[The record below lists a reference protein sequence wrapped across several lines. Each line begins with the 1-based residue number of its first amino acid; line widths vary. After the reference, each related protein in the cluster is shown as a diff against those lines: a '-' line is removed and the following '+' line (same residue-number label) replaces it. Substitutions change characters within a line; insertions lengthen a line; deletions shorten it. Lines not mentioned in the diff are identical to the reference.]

1 MKRLMIIEDTQ
12 VIREELTFL
21 LIKYGYEV
29 IAPVDFE
36 NIINDIKYAKPD
48 LILLDINLPVF
59 DGFYICREIRKDTNI
74 PIIIVTSRN
83 SEIDELMSMNLGA
96 DDFITKPYN
105 TQILLAHINA
115 VLKRAY
121 ADMESSDILG
131 IRDLELDLSRG
142 ADDFI
147 TKPYNTQIL
156 LAHINAVLKRA
167 YADMESSDILGI
179 RDLELDLSR
188 GIIKA
193 FDNTL
198 EISKNEL
205 KILSYL
211 IKNKEKIV
219 SRDSLMNYMWN
230 SDIYIDDNT
239 LSVNINRLRK
249 KLGEI
254 GLEDYIETKRG
265 LGYMIK

>member
-1 MKRLMIIEDTQ
+1 MKRLMIIEDSEG
-12 VIREELTFL
+12 IRNELTSF

-29 IAPVDFE
+29 IAPVSFE
-36 NIINDIKYAKPD
+36 NIINDIRLSNPD
-48 LILLDINLPVF
+48 LILLDINLPAF
-59 DGFYICREIRKDTNI
+59 DGFYICREIRKEMNT

-96 DDFITKPYN
+96 DNFITKPYN

-115 VLKRAY
+115 VLKRTY
-121 ADMESSDILG
+121 GDKGHLDLLR

-142 ADDFI
+142 
-147 TKPYNTQIL
+147 T
-156 LAHINAVLKRA
+156 
-167 YADMESSDILGI
+167 
-179 RDLELDLSR
+179 
-188 GIIKA
+188 IKA

-205 KILSYL
+205 KILACL

-219 SRDSLMNYMWN
+219 SRDTLMNYMWN

-249 KLGEI
+249 KLNEI
-254 GLEDYIETKRG
+254 GLKDYIETKRG

>member
-121 ADMESSDILG
+121 ADMESSDILS

-142 ADDFI
+142 
-147 TKPYNTQIL
+147 
-156 LAHINAVLKRA
+156 V
-167 YADMESSDILGI
+167 
-179 RDLELDLSR
+179 
-188 GIIKA
+188 IKA